1 MTVTVV
7 ATVTIAIPTPTTT
20 KLKNRQPRLRFC
32 RARLIFL
39 SNFVYRKDMVI
50 IIKRKNTIITVSV
63 LLIIAAVGAVL
74 ATTGVSEDFEQEI
87 ARFINP
93 DRSANAVMKFFTNLG
108 KAPGVIGVTAAFL
121 LIPPTRRR
129 VGAPLAVTVTS
140 SWLTCTALK
149 NIIRRVRPVLKV
161 IPQGGYSFPSGHAMN
176 SAALYIGIMLLLLP
190 MCKNR
195 GQKAAV
201 ICICSFLTFI
211 IGFSRVYF
219 NVHFTSDVVS
229 GWCLGIGFAA
239 SAAQIYSDIEKNRST
254 GIKNDRD

>member
-1 MTVTVV
+1 
-7 ATVTIAIPTPTTT
+7 
-20 KLKNRQPRLRFC
+20 
-32 RARLIFL
+32 
-39 SNFVYRKDMVI
+39 MVI
-50 IIKRKNTIITVSV
+50 IIKRKNSIITVSV

-74 ATTGVSEDFEQEI
+74 AITGVSEDFEQEI
-87 ARFINP
+87 ARLINP
-93 DRSANAVMKFFTNLG
+93 DRNINAVMKFFTVLG
-108 KAPGVIGVTAAFL
+108 KAPGVIGVTAVFL

-140 SWLTCTALK
+140 SWLICTALK

-176 SAALYIGIMLLLLP
+176 NAALYIGIMLLLLP

-229 GWCLGIGFAA
+229 GWCLGIGFAV
-239 SAAQIYSDIEKNRST
+239 SAAQIYSDIEKNRS
-254 GIKNDRD
+254 IKNDRD

>member
-1 MTVTVV
+1 M
-7 ATVTIAIPTPTTT
+7 
-20 KLKNRQPRLRFC
+20 
-32 RARLIFL
+32 
-39 SNFVYRKDMVI
+39 
-50 IIKRKNTIITVSV
+50 KRKNTIITVSV
-63 LLIIAAVGAVL
+63 LLIIAAIGAVL
-74 ATTGVSEDFEQEI
+74 AITGISEEFEQEI

-93 DRSANAVMKFFTNLG
+93 DRNINAVMKCFTVLG
-108 KAPGVIGVTAAFL
+108 KAPGVIVVTAVFL

-149 NIIRRVRPVLKV
+149 NIIRRVRPVLKI

-176 SAALYIGIMLLLLP
+176 NAALYMGIMLLLLP

-195 GQKAAV
+195 AQKVSV

-211 IGFSRVYF
+211 IGFSRIYF

-229 GWCLGIGFAA
+229 GWCLGISFAA
-239 SAAQIYSDIEKNRST
+239 SAAQIYSDIEKNR
-254 GIKNDRD
+254 GIGNKNDRD